1 MVRTHAD
8 GPRVRELA
16 HLACEARL
24 IERNRHETGTSFH
37 AKLVPFMP
45 TLVLDPPPAEI
56 EALLE
61 RRRRL
66 GQDRRDETWEGVLH
80 MAPAPLR
87 RHARLQ
93 MQIGALLEPLARLAG
108 LEAVAEFNLG
118 SPDDYRIPDCGL
130 LAPGP
135 DELYLSTAALV
146 VEVLSPGEDALQK
159 LPFYV
164 KHEVDEVLI
173 VDPEKRAIDWR
184 ALDAG
189 TGTYQAIERS
199 ALIEL
204 GPAELTERID
214 WP

>member
-1 MVRTHAD
+1 
-8 GPRVRELA
+8 
-16 HLACEARL
+16 
-24 IERNRHETGTSFH
+24 
-37 AKLVPFMP
+37 MP

-61 RRRRL
+61 RRHRL
-66 GQDRRDETWEGVLH
+66 GQDRRDEMWKGVLH

-93 MQIGALLEPLARLAG
+93 MQIGALLEPLARVAG

-135 DELYLSTAALV
+135 DELYMSTAALV
-146 VEVLSPGEDALQK
+146 VEVLSPEDETLQK
-159 LPFYV
+159 LPFYA
-164 KHEVDEVLI
+164 KHNVDEVLI
-173 VDPEKRAIDWR
+173 VDPERRAIDWR
-184 ALDAG
+184 ALNEG
-189 TGTYQAIERS
+189 TGVYHAVERS
-199 ALIEL
+199 ALIDL
-204 GPAELTERID
+204 GPAELTQRID

>member
-1 MVRTHAD
+1 
-8 GPRVRELA
+8 
-16 HLACEARL
+16 
-24 IERNRHETGTSFH
+24 
-37 AKLVPFMP
+37 MP

-66 GQDRRDETWEGVLH
+66 GQDRRDEMWEGVLH

-93 MQIGALLEPLARLAG
+93 MQIGVLLEPLARVAG
-108 LEAVAEFNLG
+108 LETVAEFNLG
-118 SPDDYRIPDCGL
+118 GPDDFRIPDCGL

-146 VEVLSPGEDALQK
+146 IEVLSPGDETLQK
-159 LPFYV
+159 LPFYAQHGV
-164 KHEVDEVLI
+164 NEVLI
-173 VDPEKRAIDWR
+173 VDPETRAIDWL
-184 ALDAG
+184 ALDGDTSA
-189 TGTYQAIERS
+189 YHAIEHS
-199 ALIEL
+199 TLIDL
-204 GPAELTERID
+204 GPAELAGRID